1 MDKNITS
8 PIIRNRILTWI
19 PNTEKGE
26 GDSNNNNNNNNNDND
41 KQIFVCII
49 IKRITFL
56 IIYV

>member
-1 MDKNITS
+1 MDKNTIS

-26 GDSNNNNNNNNNDND
+26 GDSNNNNNDNNND